1 MVKFGAG
8 TCVLLE
14 TQELNTIIRNNKKN
28 KRQELFFNNKFILIK
43 LTHQFKINQITQLCL
58 KKVITQL

>member
-8 TCVLLE
+8 TCFLLE
-14 TQELNTIIRNNKKN
+14 TQELNTIIKNNKKN

-43 LTHQFKINQITQLCL
+43 LTYQFIINQITQLCL
-58 KKVITQL
+58 KKGIMQL